1 MILRAPELRVLLF
14 FLRDMYMNMFRC
26 LVLDPKYNYCE
37 IVEIDMD
44 EYFIEFPVPHSLV
57 PEYYDKFIEIL
68 GELEKRTAQG
78 V

>member
-1 MILRAPELRVLLF
+1 
-14 FLRDMYMNMFRC
+14 MNMFRC

-37 IVEIDMD
+37 LVEIDLD

-57 PEYYDKFIEIL
+57 PEYYDRFDWTGAVPSIERSEFLEIL
-68 GELEKRTAQG
+68 GELEKRTAEG

>member
-1 MILRAPELRVLLF
+1 
-14 FLRDMYMNMFRC
+14 MYMNMFRC

-37 IVEIDMD
+37 LVEIDLD

-57 PEYYDKFIEIL
+57 PEYYDRFNWTGVTPSIHRDEFMEIL